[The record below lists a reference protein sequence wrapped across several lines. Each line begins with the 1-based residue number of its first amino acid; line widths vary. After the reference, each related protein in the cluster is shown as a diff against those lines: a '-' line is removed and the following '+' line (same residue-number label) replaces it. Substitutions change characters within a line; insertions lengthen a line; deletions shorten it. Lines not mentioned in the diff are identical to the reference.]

1 MAIRIG
7 VCGIGR
13 FSPGFVRFWNA
24 HPMVEEVVISDLLS
38 DRAQKLAEEVGVKRV
53 FSSLDELCE
62 SDVDAIAIF
71 TQRHL
76 HAPMAVQAMEAGKD
90 VYSAV
95 PIGISMDEIEAV
107 VRATERTGRIYM
119 MGETSYYYPCTILC
133 REKFRNGEMGEFAYA
148 ESQYLH
154 DMEHMYE
161 SFRRSGGDDWKRVA
175 GIPPMFYCS
184 HSVSMILSVTGAHAV
199 KVSCL
204 GYEDHHEDAIFRK
217 GANEWDNVFSNQ
229 SALLRTSDGGVAR
242 VNEMRRVGFHGADSV
257 YMNFYGTEACY
268 EQNPVGTSWIT
279 KGTNRAEDITEQVTC
294 TGQDTWLCGY
304 SPVHPK
310 KRLPESF
317 EGLLNGHSGSHAF
330 LADDFVQS
338 CVNRHQP
345 PCNVWNA
352 ARWTVPGLIAHESAK
367 RGGAMLEIPDLGAP
381 R

>member
-1 MAIRIG
+1 
-7 VCGIGR
+7 
-13 FSPGFVRFWNA
+13 
-24 HPMVEEVVISDLLS
+24 
-38 DRAQKLAEEVGVKRV
+38 
-53 FSSLDELCE
+53 
-62 SDVDAIAIF
+62 
-71 TQRHL
+71 
-76 HAPMAVQAMEAGKD
+76 
-90 VYSAV
+90 
-95 PIGISMDEIEAV
+95 
-107 VRATERTGRIYM
+107 

-268 EQNPVGTSWIT
+268 EQNPVGTSWN
-279 KGTNRAEDITEQVTC
+279 KSRGRHHGAGNLHRA
-294 TGQDTWLCGY
+294 GHLALWLQSRAPEKAPAGEFRRSAQWAQRFACIPGRRLRPILREPSPAALQRVER
-304 SPVHPK
+304 SPVDRP
-310 KRLPESF
+310 RSDCARVGE
-317 EGLLNGHSGSHAF
+317 ERRGDAGDSGSWGSAVRGFSKTLHGK
-330 LADDFVQS
+330 LD
-338 CVNRHQP
+338 
-345 PCNVWNA
+345 W
-352 ARWTVPGLIAHESAK
+352 IA
-367 RGGAMLEIPDLGAP
+367 
-381 R
+381 